1 MKVFLGIELGSTR
14 IKAVAI
20 DQGGKPL
27 ASGGFDW
34 ENRYENGVWT
44 YRLEDV
50 RTGLQESYKELAA
63 DYQKKQ
69 STPLEVS
76 GIGISAMMHGYLVL
90 DKEDK
95 QLAEFRTWRNT
106 ITEKSSELLTKL
118 FDFAVPQRW
127 TIAHIHRAV
136 TERESHVSEIGHL
149 TTLAGYVH
157 YRLTGQKVVGVGEG
171 SGIMP
176 IDSITNDYNADM
188 VSKFDG
194 LIEEYNLPWK
204 ILDILPKVLNAGEN
218 AGYLTEEGA
227 KLLDPTGN
235 LKAGI
240 PFCPPEGDAGTG
252 MVATNAVAP
261 GTGNISVG
269 TSVFAML
276 VLDKK
281 LSKLYPEIDMVTTP
295 TGKPVAMVHCNNC
308 TSDINAW
315 LNLFSGVMEKAGA
328 KIDKGDLRIALYKSA
343 LESDPACGGLVSV
356 NYLSGE
362 HITGFHEGRPLF
374 IRTSDSQFTIENFM
388 RSLFYSAVASVRIGM
403 NILTNEGVVLNK
415 ILGHGGLFTTPVVG
429 QKLIAGALNIPIAL
443 MESAGEG
450 GAWGI
455 ALLAAYAA
463 SKEDGETLEQFLDNK
478 IFADSAVSI
487 LEPDPVDVKGFN
499 EYLKRFEAALKVER
513 AAVENIKN
521 IN

>member
-34 ENRYENGVWT
+34 ENRFENGFWT

-69 STPLEVS
+69 GAPLEVS

-95 QLAEFRTWRNT
+95 HLAEFRTWRNT

-118 FDFAVPQRW
+118 FDFAIPQRW

-136 TERESHVSEIGHL
+136 TERESHVSDIVHL

-176 IDSITNDYNADM
+176 VDSVTNDYSADM
-188 VSKFDG
+188 VKKFDD
-194 LIEEYNLPWK
+194 LLAEYNLPWK

-227 KLLDPTGN
+227 KTLDPTGG

-315 LNLFSGVMEKAGA
+315 LNLFNEVMEKTGA
-328 KIDKGDLRIALYKSA
+328 KVDKGDLRIALYKSA
-343 LESDPACGGLVSV
+343 LESDPDCGGLVSV

-374 IRTSDSQFTIENFM
+374 IRTSDSRFTIENFV
-388 RSLFYSAVASVRIGM
+388 RSLFYSAFASVRIGM
-403 NILTNEGVVLNK
+403 NILTDEGVVLK
-415 ILGHGGLFTTPVVG
+415 KLLGHGGLFTTPVVG
-429 QKLIAGALNIPIAL
+429 QKLLAGALNIPIAL

-455 ALLAAYAA
+455 ALLAAYAV
-463 SKEDGETLEQFLDNK
+463 SKEEGETLEQFLDNK
-478 IFADSAVSI
+478 IFADSAVCV
-487 LEPDPVDVKGFN
+487 LEPDPVDVKGFE

-521 IN
+521 IL